1 MKPELINNMKQPDQL
16 SQSANKIELNQVNFD
31 NSENKLGISLENY
44 GKAAEFNNTSSGVVI
59 TTVLPQ
65 PVDDD
70 TKVVDN
76 TTPSSFPAVASD
88 DDLIEKEWVD
98 KAKKIISETK
108 NNPYQQEEDVSKLQV
123 DYLKKRYGKKIGD
136 SGN

>member
-1 MKPELINNMKQPDQL
+1 MKPELINNIKQPDQL
-16 SQSANKIELNQVNFD
+16 GQVVNKIELGEPSFD
-31 NSENKLGISLENY
+31 ASENKIGINLEKG
-44 GKAAEFNNTSSGVVI
+44 GKAAEFTGTSNGVSI
-59 TTVLPQ
+59 TTTLPQ

-70 TKVVDN
+70 TNVVDS
-76 TTPSSFPAVASD
+76 TTQSSFPALASD

-108 NNPYQQEEDVSKLQV
+108 NNPYQQEEDVSKLQI